1 MWLERG
7 SETGVGAAEPEPR
20 VQRVLAT
27 GGTPR
32 TRAMLA
38 RQLAARGIEAHTAD
52 GSEAALAA
60 LRGGAG
66 TQEPYEA
73 VIIDGEPQ
81 DTSAVE
87 LVRAIRRERLVA
99 PVEIVVLASLHR
111 VVDIEPALHALSV
124 SLLAKPVRPERLW
137 QWLATCAP
145 ATLQQGATDTSHQQT
160 ELDRI
165 ALLKA
170 RIAGRA

>member
-1 MWLERG
+1 MWLERA
-7 SETGVGAAEPEPR
+7 SEAAVGAPDPEPR

-38 RQLAARGIEAHTAD
+38 RQLAARGIEAHTAEA
-52 GSEAALAA
+52 SEATLAA
-60 LRGGAG
+60 ERGAG
-66 TQEPYEA
+66 TNAPYEA

-81 DTSAVE
+81 DTTVVE

-99 PVEIVVLASLHR
+99 PVEIVVLAPLHR
-111 VVDIEPALHALSV
+111 VVDIEHALHALSA

-145 ATLQQGATDTSHQQT
+145 SAPQGATDTSHQT